1 MKDISYVII
10 SDSCSD
16 LSPDLIKEADLNII
30 PMMFRL
36 GEKDYLDYP
45 DKREIGMKEFYDKLR
60 EGALSKTS
68 QITPGRYIE
77 ILTPYLKKGKDIL
90 LTVFSSALSS
100 TFDSANSAA
109 ITLREEYPDRKIE
122 VIDSLSASGG
132 QGFLNYHIGLNR
144 INGMSFKE
152 NVKWAKE
159 NRLHVAHWFTID
171 SLQFLRRGGRLTAG
185 KAWLGTL
192 LSLKPVLHVDDLGR
206 LVPVENVRGR
216 KQSLISIAKHF
227 NETAIDPDKNMIM
240 ILHADDV
247 DAAKLLGDLL
257 IKKNNVSKIV
267 YSNIGP
273 VIGSHSGQ
281 NTIALFFFSNK
292 R

>member
-1 MKDISYVII
+1 MKETSYVII

-16 LSPDLIKEADLNII
+16 LTPELIEESDLNIV

-36 GEKDYLDYP
+36 GDKDYLDYP
-45 DKREIGMKEFYDKLR
+45 ENREIDTRDFYNQLR
-60 EGALSKTS
+60 AGALSKTS

-77 ILTPYLKKGKDIL
+77 ISTPFLESGKDIL
-90 LTVFSSALSS
+90 IVVFSSALSS

-109 ITLREEYPDRKIE
+109 ITLREEFPDRKIE
-122 VIDSLSASGG
+122 VVDSLSASGG
-132 QGFLNYHIGLNR
+132 QGFLIYHLGLNR
-144 INGMSFKE
+144 NNGMSLSS
-152 NVKWAKE
+152 NLKWALE

-171 SLQFLRRGGRLTAG
+171 NLQFLRRGGRLTAG

-192 LSLKPVLHVDDLGR
+192 LSLKPVLHVNNLGQ

-216 KQSLISIAKHF
+216 KQSLLSMAKHF
-227 NETAIDPDKNMIM
+227 KETAVEPDKNMIM
-240 ILHADDV
+240 ILHADDI

-257 IKKNNVSKIV
+257 IKKYKVPQII

-281 NTIALFFFSNK
+281 NTIALFFFAK
-292 R
+292 ER